1 MYGKVISLFQNFQNM
16 KYLKIMLFAT
26 AMGLFAGSCQNG
38 TKAPE
43 EKFKYLA
50 DEFADIKV
58 IRYQIPG
65 WDSLTVEQKGYIY
78 HLSEAA
84 KCGRD
89 IYWDQNFKYGLKIR
103 KVLETIFDKYVGEK
117 ESEDYKNFVVYA
129 KRVFLAMASTT
140 IMPRISLSPVAAS
153 TFSKS

>member
-1 MYGKVISLFQNFQNM
+1 
-16 KYLKIMLFAT
+16 MLFAT

-103 KVLETIFDKYVGEK
+103 KVLETIFDKYQGEK

-129 KRVFLAMASTT
+129 KRVF
-140 IMPRISLSPVAAS
+140 
-153 TFSKS
+153 FSNGIHHHYAEDKFIPGCSIDFFKKLMVESG